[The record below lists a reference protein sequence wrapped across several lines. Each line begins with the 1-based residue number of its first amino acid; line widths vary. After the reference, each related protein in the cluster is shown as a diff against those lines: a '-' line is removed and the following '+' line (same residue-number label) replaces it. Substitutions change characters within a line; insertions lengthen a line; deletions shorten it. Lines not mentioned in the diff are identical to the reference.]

1 MHDAKLQQGR
11 GDPKGQFRVEAN
23 HEAPSLQAIGYLFE
37 GCAGQVKSESNC
49 SNQELEFGQPIRGF
63 ASNHVGPRFS
73 RDLFQRK
80 TQLCR
85 VE

>member
-11 GDPKGQFRVEAN
+11 GDPKGQFRAEAN
-23 HEAPSLQAIGYLFE
+23 HEAPSLQAIGCLFE
-37 GCAGQVKSESNC
+37 GCAGPVKSEPNC
-49 SNQELEFGQPIRGF
+49 SNQEPEFGQPTRDF
-63 ASNHVGPRFS
+63 ASNHAGPRFG

-80 TQLCR
+80 TQPCR